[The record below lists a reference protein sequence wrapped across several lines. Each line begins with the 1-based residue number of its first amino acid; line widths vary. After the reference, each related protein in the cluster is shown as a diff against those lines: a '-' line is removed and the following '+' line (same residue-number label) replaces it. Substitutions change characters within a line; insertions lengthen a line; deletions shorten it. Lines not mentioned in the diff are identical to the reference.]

1 MGYCSTKVI
10 TFCPVFVN
18 SGAFQQPPRAV
29 WVMDP
34 LAAAIVDDE
43 PTPVSP
49 SLVLRCSLLIQV
61 STEEKVVSRQEVKPK
76 AISYTFSKE
85 IGEITWGKKI
95 SLNEN

>member
-34 LAAAIVDDE
+34 LAAAIVDDK

-85 IGEITWGKKI
+85 IGEITWGEKNQPK
-95 SLNEN
+95 